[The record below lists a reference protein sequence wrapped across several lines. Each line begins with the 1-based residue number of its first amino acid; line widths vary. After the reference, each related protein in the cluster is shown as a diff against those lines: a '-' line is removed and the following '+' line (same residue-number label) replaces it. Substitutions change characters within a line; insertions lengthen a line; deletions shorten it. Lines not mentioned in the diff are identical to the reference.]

1 MVSAADMQQL
11 RQAQLGIRKL
21 VEAELENM
29 VAVQS
34 GRTAV
39 AIRNELLRTLPS
51 LVEYYGEA
59 AATVAADWYEQVRD
73 VENIPAKQRFR
84 SELIIPDRLKETQGT
99 VKRAAG
105 ALFTDDLAGFLRSV
119 NGPIGRYVVDASR
132 ETIIENTHND
142 PQARGWQRIT
152 RAGSC
157 DFCRF
162 LAARGAVYMAHSA
175 RFASHNDCNCAAAPS
190 WDPQATEADA
200 KHYKAS
206 ERTSRMSEEQKQVHN
221 ERVRSA
227 IEAFTSQ

>member
-1 MVSAADMQQL
+1 MVSAADARQL

-21 VEAELENM
+21 VETELAEM
-29 VAVQS
+29 VAVRS
-34 GRTAV
+34 GRGV
-39 AIRNELLRTLPS
+39 VSIRNELLRVLPT

-84 SELIIPDRLKETQGT
+84 SQLVIPDKLKEIQGT
-99 VKRAAG
+99 IERTAG
-105 ALFTDDLAGFLRSV
+105 ALITDNPDDFLRSIR
-119 NGPIGRYVVDASR
+119 GPIGRYVIDASR
-132 ETIIENTHND
+132 ETVIENTRND

-162 LAARGAVYMAHSA
+162 LAARGGVYMAYTV

-190 WDPQATEADA
+190 WDPNAHEVDTKVYEAS
-200 KHYKAS
+200 KK
-206 ERTSRMSEEQKQVHN
+206 TSRMSEEQKQIHN
-221 ERVRSA
+221 ERVRSYMEDLA
-227 IEAFTSQ
+227 P